1 MTRIRIAVVAIS
13 AWLGLAAG
21 QAFAHGDEDHTVAV
35 KAKPSEASLKQ
46 ANASGRSQHSK
57 DAEPAAAAKSAA
69 TGVLPAEATAAQRLP
84 DGSLFVPK
92 AVQRQL
98 GLRHV
103 LAHIDDLAAT
113 VEFNGK
119 VIADPNAG
127 GRVQATQSGRL
138 EAGPKG
144 LPTLGRKVV
153 KGEVLAYLRPVA
165 SSIERGNQQA
175 QLAEIDAQLAIAQR
189 KLSRYEQLE
198 GMVSKSATETVRFE
212 VDALNKR
219 RAAVGASLGAAEP
232 LVAPVS
238 GVIAAAYVLAGQV
251 VEAKEILFEVIDPAR
266 LAVEALAYDAAL
278 AEGIATASAPLPGGA
293 LELRFIGGGRQLREQ
308 AIPLLFRVVPP
319 HPQPLSREGRG
330 EHPESL
336 RDAHWTAPVAVGQPL
351 KVIAQTAR
359 KIRAAAVPHAALV
372 KVGAGESALWVRDGA
387 ERFVLRKVDAVPLDA
402 TRVAVIKGL
411 EAGERVVSEGAS
423 LLAQVR

>member
-1 MTRIRIAVVAIS
+1 MSRMNLAAVVTA
-13 AWLGLAAG
+13 ALLGLAAG
-21 QAFAHGDEDHTVAV
+21 QAIAHGDEDH
-35 KAKPSEASLKQ
+35 
-46 ANASGRSQHSK
+46 SQDK
-57 DAEPAAAAKSAA
+57 KPAAAVKPAA
-69 TGVLPAEATAAQRLP
+69 AGVLPAEATAAQRLP

-103 LAHIDDLAAT
+103 VAEVGNLAAT

-127 GRVQATQSGRL
+127 GRIQATQSGRI

-144 LPTLGRKVV
+144 LPTLGQKVA
-153 KGEVLAYLRPVA
+153 KGQVLAYLRPVA

-175 QLAEIDAQLAIAQR
+175 QFAEIDAQLAIAER
-189 KLSRYEQLE
+189 KLVRYEQLE
-198 GMVSKSATETVRFE
+198 GVVSKAAIETARFE
-212 VDALNKR
+212 AESLKKR
-219 RAAVGASLGAAEP
+219 RSAVGASIGAAEP

-238 GVIAAAYVLAGQV
+238 GVIGAASVVAGQV

-278 AEGIATASAPLPGGA
+278 AEGIAAASAPLPGNGA
-293 LELRFIGGGRQLREQ
+293 LELQFVGGGRQLREQ

-330 EHPESL
+330 ERRESL
-336 RDAHWTAPVAVGQPL
+336 RDSNWTAPVAVGQPL
-351 KVIAQTAR
+351 KVIAQTSR
-359 KIRAAAVPHAALV
+359 TVKGAALPQAALV
-372 KVGAGESALWVRDGA
+372 KVSAGETAVWVRDGA
-387 ERFVLRKVDAVPLDA
+387 ERFVLRKVSVAPLDA
-402 TRVAVIKGL
+402 ARAAAISGINN
-411 EAGERVVSEGAS
+411 GERIVTEGAG
-423 LLAQVR
+423 LLAQFR